1 MRDVHVSNQFKTDL
15 KKLSKKDRL
24 AVNEVV
30 TKLQNDEPLEAKYR
44 DHDLHGNYDGYR
56 ECHVRPDLLL
66 VYAKGSEGELLIL
79 TLYRISSH
87 TNIFDIKKSQ
97 KK

>member
-1 MRDVHVSNQFKTDL
+1 MRKLKTTSAFRTDL
-15 KKLSKKDRL
+15 KKLSKSEIDETK
-24 AVNEVV
+24 VVV

-44 DHDLHGNYDGYR
+44 DHDLHGNYEGYR
-56 ECHVRPDLLL
+56 ECHIRPDLLL
-66 VYAKGSEGELLIL
+66 VYKKGSEGELLIL

-87 TNIFDIKKSQ
+87 TNIFDIKKS

>member
-1 MRDVHVSNQFKTDL
+1 MNRELHIARSFKTDI
-15 KKLSKKDRL
+15 KKLSAQEKAETRT
-24 AVNEVV
+24 VV
-30 TKLQNDEPLEAKYR
+30 QKLQKDEPLEPKFR
-44 DHDLHGNYDGYR
+44 DHDLHGNYEGYR

-87 TNIFDIKKSQ
+87 TNIFDIKKR
-97 KK
+97 K